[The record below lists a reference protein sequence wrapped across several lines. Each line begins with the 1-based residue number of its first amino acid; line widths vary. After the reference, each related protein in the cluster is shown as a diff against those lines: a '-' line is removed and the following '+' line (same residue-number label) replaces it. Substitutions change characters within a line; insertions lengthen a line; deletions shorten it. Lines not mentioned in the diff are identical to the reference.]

1 MKNTS
6 TENFKHG
13 IAKPMLSAVLIHKL
27 EESFTGTGEVKGFE
41 FTKVAETDNG
51 YVYLVK
57 SSEKSS
63 NYEVFKKRKTPICI
77 DFEKKIYS
85 ETEFKEIYPN
95 SKQFGITA
103 WAAATLESAMERLN
117 GLG

>member
-1 MKNTS
+1 MKNSS
-6 TENFKHG
+6 TETFTHG

-85 ETEFKEIYPN
+85 ETEFKEVYPN

-103 WAAATLESAMERLN
+103 WAAATLESAMERLK